1 MAANFVQK
9 YAALMQ
15 LKGQVNKVEKL
26 NLLIVGVG
34 GQGTLLASR
43 ILGTVALK
51 MDFDVK
57 VSEVHGMSQRGGSVV
72 TYVKFGDK
80 VYSPLI
86 GKGEADIIIA
96 FEQLEALRWI
106 DYLNNDGKMIVNEQ
120 EIDPMPVIIG
130 KAKYPENILDT
141 LKATHSIYSLDALKI
156 AAECGTIK
164 AVNIV
169 LLGVM
174 AKLAGIDKNIFIEAI
189 NEVVPSKVLAV
200 NLKAFEEGYNYQN

>member
-1 MAANFVQK
+1 
-9 YAALMQ
+9 
-15 LKGQVNKVEKL
+15 VNKMKKL

-51 MDFDVK
+51 LNFDVK

-80 VYSPLI
+80 IYSPLI
-86 GKGEADIIIA
+86 EKGEADLIIA

-106 DYLNNDGKMIVNEQ
+106 DYLSKDGKMIINEQ
-120 EIDPMPVIIG
+120 VINPMPVIIG
-130 KAKYPENILDT
+130 KAKYPENIIET
-141 LKATHSIYSLDALKI
+141 LNKAHQIFSLDALRI
-156 AAECGTIK
+156 ASECGTTK

-174 AKLAGIDKNIFIEAI
+174 ARLTGIDKEIFNQAI
-189 NEVVPSKVLAV
+189 HEVVPAKVLEV
-200 NLKAFEEGYNYQN
+200 NIKAFDEGYNYHK

>member
-1 MAANFVQK
+1 MK
-9 YAALMQ
+9 R
-15 LKGQVNKVEKL
+15 L

-51 MDFDVK
+51 MNFDVK

-72 TYVKFGDK
+72 TYVKFGEK

-86 GKGEADIIIA
+86 EKGEADLIIA
-96 FEQLEALRWI
+96 FEELEALRWI
-106 DYLNNDGKMIVNEQ
+106 DYLIKDGKMIINEQ
-120 EIDPMPVIIG
+120 EINPMPVIIG
-130 KAKYPENILDT
+130 KAKYPENIIAT
-141 LKATHSIYSLDALKI
+141 LEASHNIFSLDALKI
-156 AAECGTIK
+156 ARECGTIK

-174 AKLAGIDKNIFIEAI
+174 AKLTGIDKQIFLDAI
-189 NEVVPSKVLAV
+189 HEVVPAKVVEV
-200 NLKAFEEGYNYQN
+200 NVKAFEEGYSYHK